1 MKGLIMKKINA
12 QFYLLG
18 LIGLTV
24 SLMTACSD
32 DDNKTMDV
40 FNTSSNDRNLTVVIS
55 DLHLGANL
63 DYAEINANLAPL
75 ENLLHQINESR
86 NVKELIIAGDLI
98 DEWFVPATVDTY
110 AGKDQADFVER
121 IGVTNK
127 GVIDA
132 FKQIIANKNVTLVY
146 TPGNHDLTITADNV
160 SKLLPGIKQAR
171 DDDALGLGTYSPE
184 DYPKIAIEHGH
195 RYNIFCAPDPIS
207 NQIVAPGTIL
217 PPGYFFTRIAAQH
230 VFDKT
235 TESENILLPVTDP
248 ASSES
253 QNLLYQYWGVW
264 AWTLHQF
271 PIKYTF
277 DNKMIVT
284 NIDGFTENYSVN
296 DLLPEQAVSGGLITV
311 DLFDGVQDTWEA
323 RSIRNHVAV
332 PISAEKALAEV
343 ATAAGTDTMAD
354 LQYFKNA
361 DSDKRIVIFGHTH
374 DAKIIAFENLNGEKS
389 IYANSG
395 TWIDHNPEKST
406 MNFVIVTPQTDDSD
420 SQTNVAV
427 YNFENETVT
436 EMAQDSLRL

>member
-1 MKGLIMKKINA
+1 MKGLIMNKINSR
-12 QFYLLG
+12 FYLLG

-86 NVKELIIAGDLI
+86 NVKELVIAGDLI

-121 IGVTNK
+121 IGETNK

-146 TPGNHDLTITADNV
+146 TPGNHDLTITAENV
-160 SKLLPGIKQAR
+160 DKLLPGIKQAR
-171 DDDALGLGTYSPE
+171 DEDTLGLGTYSAE
-184 DYPKIAIEHGH
+184 DYPEMAIEHGH

-230 VFDKT
+230 VVDKT
-235 TESENILLPVTDP
+235 TESANVLLPVTAP
-248 ASSES
+248 ASTES

-264 AWTLHQF
+264 AWTLTTY

-277 DNKMIVT
+277 DDKMIVT

-311 DLFDGVQDTWEA
+311 DLFDGVQDRWQE

-343 ATAAGTDTMAD
+343 ATVEGTDTMAD
-354 LQYFKNA
+354 VQYFQNA
-361 DSDKRIVIFGHTH
+361 DSNKRIVIFGHTH

-395 TWIDHNPEKST
+395 TWIDDNPEKST